1 MWHVW
6 IKTEMLTG
14 LWFETPKA
22 TDHLKRDYNV
32 DYFKMFRLLFIN
44 QLHNI

>member
-14 LWFETPKA
+14 LWFETVKA
-22 TDHLKRDYNV
+22 TDHLER
-32 DYFKMFRLLFIN
+32 
-44 QLHNI
+44 H